1 MPDLPPGL
9 HLCGRQAGEH
19 AARAGAG
26 QLILTHLDPDN
37 DPALN
42 LAGAASAFGGLVS
55 LATPGAGRPGISCIR
70 AGPGRLCT

>member
-1 MPDLPPGL
+1 MLGLDARAAQPGVVLPAG
-9 HLCGRQAGEH
+9 GEH

-42 LAGAASAFGGLVS
+42 LAGAADAFGGPVS
-55 LATPGAGRPGISCIR
+55 LAAPGQVLDLG
-70 AGPGRLCT
+70 